1 MTGQASL
8 PDPTRSIAGLSIRS
22 NGIGLHAV
30 TVRKELVIMVRIVA
44 AVAAT
49 RVAIAEVSL
58 AVAVVVAVFEV
69 VVAGVRDVGAIP
81 TAVAS

>member
-8 PDPTRSIAGLSIRS
+8 PGQTRLIAGLSIRS
-22 NGIGLHAV
+22 NAIGLHAV

-49 RVAIAEVSL
+49 RVAIAEVSR

-69 VVAGVRDVGAIP
+69 VVAGVRNVGAIP